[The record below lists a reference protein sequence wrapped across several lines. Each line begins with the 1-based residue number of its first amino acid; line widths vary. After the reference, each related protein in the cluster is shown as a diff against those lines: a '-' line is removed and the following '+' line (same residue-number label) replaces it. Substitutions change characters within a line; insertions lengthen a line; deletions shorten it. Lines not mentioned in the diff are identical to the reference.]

1 MESITGIM
9 DMDGF
14 VLEKVF
20 HCKELGCIK
29 QGQTYATSTLFDLG
43 LRWNNL
49 SEKSKTVHGSHSD
62 TFISFLSKGQ
72 SKQLHYLGCQL
83 S

>member
-29 QGQTYATSTLFDLG
+29 QGQTYATRMVYTA
-43 LRWNNL
+43 
-49 SEKSKTVHGSHSD
+49 KHS
-62 TFISFLSKGQ
+62 
-72 SKQLHYLGCQL
+72 
-83 S
+83 